1 MIGQH
6 SGLSTNTNQFDSY
19 EYDGDSQRWLVSV
32 MTEASGVTNAE
43 HYIRAHPTTKRINW
57 VLI

>member
-1 MIGQH
+1 MGQH
-6 SGLSTNTNQFDSY
+6 SCLSTNTNQSDSY
-19 EYDGDSQRWLVSV
+19 EYERRLVSV